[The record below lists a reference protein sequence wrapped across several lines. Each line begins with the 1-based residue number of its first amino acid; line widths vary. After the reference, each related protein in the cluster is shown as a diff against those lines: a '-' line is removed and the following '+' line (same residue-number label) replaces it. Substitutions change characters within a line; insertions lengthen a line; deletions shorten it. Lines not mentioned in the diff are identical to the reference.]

1 MRLAIQIR
9 TIYLYLPSNHS
20 EKNMRNSC
28 DKPDRMF
35 ESVVGRPWVDIV
47 DSPKLFE
54 MTEPL
59 KLGSVDD
66 LVT

>member
-1 MRLAIQIR
+1 MCTSPRIILKIN
-9 TIYLYLPSNHS
+9 L
-20 EKNMRNSC
+20 KNVRNSC

-35 ESVVGRPWVDIV
+35 KSVVGRSWIDIV
-47 DSPKLFE
+47 DSSKLFE

-59 KLGSVDD
+59 ELGSVDD